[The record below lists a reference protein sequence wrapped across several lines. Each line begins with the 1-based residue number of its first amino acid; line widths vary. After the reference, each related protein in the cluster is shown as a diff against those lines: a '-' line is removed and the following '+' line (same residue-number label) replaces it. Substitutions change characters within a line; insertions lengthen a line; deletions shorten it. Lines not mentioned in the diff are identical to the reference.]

1 MSEENRNDEPDNV
14 DDSNSGIVKNTR
26 VIEGNSGKDINEKR
40 KKKTIH
46 TDTVNTTKQRI
57 VG

>member
-40 KKKTIH
+40 KKKQYTQTLSILLS
-46 TDTVNTTKQRI
+46 NA
-57 VG
+57 